1 LPEEVVAIHST
12 APFSFNAYLHA
23 VANGNEAVYEECFAY
38 VFSCVCRFLHGKVP
52 DLDEALIEEAAQY
65 TLSQIWLKAV
75 TYRNNTNQQAWGW
88 ISKIAHHKGLDLI
101 KAQRRLI
108 DLDLES
114 YPRGKVPS
122 PLIVKN
128 NNTLLDLIIDLKMF
142 REGLSPRQKEA
153 FDLLCKGYKNKKIAE
168 QMGISKERVSQLIGK
183 IQEKLAKYSKD

>member
-1 LPEEVVAIHST
+1 M
-12 APFSFNAYLHA
+12 
-23 VANGNEAVYEECFAY
+23 
-38 VFSCVCRFLHGKVP
+38 
-52 DLDEALIEEAAQY
+52 
-65 TLSQIWLKAV
+65 
-75 TYRNNTNQQAWGW
+75 
-88 ISKIAHHKGLDLI
+88 
-101 KAQRRLI
+101 I